1 MKMLPTLGVS
11 VNGKRTPITTVP
23 VNTVKLELP
32 RPPAVTCMSIAM
44 GTLTITL
51 AGVRNPASAGT
62 YFVRARVRDQSFVAQ
77 FAIRA

>member
-1 MKMLPTLGVS
+1 
-11 VNGKRTPITTVP
+11 
-23 VNTVKLELP
+23 
-32 RPPAVTCMSIAM
+32 MSIAM